1 MPSASKTSLEQV
13 QRLLRIMVELRDKKS
28 GCPWDVKQTM
38 ESLTRYTIEEAYE
51 VADAIAQGDMADI
64 KDELG
69 DLLFQVVFYAQIA
82 AEKGDFTFDDVAQ
95 SISDKLVR
103 RHPHVFAKQGTG
115 EKDGKGEAISLS
127 SLQSALQS
135 ALHSSSN
142 SSPNNT
148 LPNNPPLND
157 SELNAQWEAIK
168 AEEKRIKQ
176 QASETTS
183 HTSILDSVPKGM
195 PALMYAQ
202 KLQKACAKVGFDW
215 PDAAPVI
222 DKVREEVEEIQQELD
237 AKAQNKYLNNQQAI
251 EEEIGD
257 ALFAMVNLARH
268 CKVDA
273 DSALRNASHKFAA
286 RFKGVEALAKQQQAQ
301 LDDLSLDEMEALWQK
316 VKQSSNA

>member
-1 MPSASKTSLEQV
+1 MQNANKAKLSEM
-13 QRLLRIMVELRDKKS
+13 QRLLKIMAQLRDPQS

-51 VADAIAQGDMADI
+51 VADAIANGDMHDI

-82 AEKGDFTFDDVAQ
+82 SESRAFSFDDVAK

-103 RHPHVFAKQGTG
+103 RHPHVFANALASEGVSDTNENVTVERTQ
-115 EKDGKGEAISLS
+115 LS
-127 SLQSALQS
+127 DIA
-135 ALHSSSN
+135 
-142 SSPNNT
+142 
-148 LPNNPPLND
+148 
-157 SELNAQWEAIK
+157 LNAQWDAIK
-168 AEEKRIKQ
+168 AQEKQLKKQ
-176 QASETTS
+176 RLKQDSEATEN
-183 HTSILDSVPKGM
+183 SILDNVPKGM

-215 PDAAPVI
+215 SDAAPVI

-237 AKAQNKYLNNQQAI
+237 FKQRAQGALKTGVVPLNSGVPDNQQAI

-273 DSALRNASHKFAA
+273 DTALRNASNKFAN
-286 RFKGVEALAKQQQAQ
+286 RFKGVERLAAEQGDKLDALT
-301 LDDLSLDEMEALWQK
+301 LDEMEALWQQ
-316 VKQSSNA
+316 VKQSSSSSVE

>member
-1 MPSASKTSLEQV
+1 M
-13 QRLLRIMVELRDKKS
+13 QRLLEIMRQLRDPES

-51 VADAIAQGDMADI
+51 VADAIASGDIHDI

-82 AEKGDFTFDDVAQ
+82 NETSAFSFDDVAQ

-103 RHPHVFAKQGTG
+103 RHPHVFASQSVD
-115 EKDGKGEAISLS
+115 DGKGCEKGGE
-127 SLQSALQS
+127 ALQR
-135 ALHSSSN
+135 
-142 SSPNNT
+142 T
-148 LPNNPPLND
+148 LLSD
-157 SELNAQWEAIK
+157 TALNAQWDAIK
-168 AEEKRIKQ
+168 AQEKQLKKQ
-176 QASETTS
+176 RSKQCVQAAE
-183 HTSILDSVPKGM
+183 TSILDSVPKGM

-215 PDAAPVI
+215 ADVAPVI
-222 DKVREEVEEIQQELD
+222 DKVREEVEEIQLELD
-237 AKAQNKYLNNQQAI
+237 YKQRAETAAEKASQHVNSTSDGEALQDNQNAI

-273 DSALRNASHKFAA
+273 DTALRNASNKFAN
-286 RFKGVEALAKQQQAQ
+286 RFKGVERLAAEQGETLDALT
-301 LDDLSLDEMEALWQK
+301 LDEMEALWQQ
-316 VKQSSNA
+316 VKQSSSAK

>member
-1 MPSASKTSLEQV
+1 MQNANKAKLSET
-13 QRLLRIMVELRDKKS
+13 QRLLDIMAQLRDPQS

-51 VADAIAQGDMADI
+51 VADAIATGDMHDI

-82 AEKGDFTFDDVAQ
+82 SESSAFTFDDVAQ

-103 RHPHVFAKQGTG
+103 RHPHVFANPLASEGAGDTN
-115 EKDGKGEAISLS
+115 ENLT
-127 SLQSALQS
+127 LQRTQ
-135 ALHSSSN
+135 
-142 SSPNNT
+142 
-148 LPNNPPLND
+148 LND
-157 SELNAQWEAIK
+157 SALNAQWDAIK
-168 AEEKRIKQ
+168 AQEKQLKKQ
-176 QASETTS
+176 RLKQDDEAMEP
-183 HTSILDSVPKGM
+183 SILDSVPKGM

-215 PDAAPVI
+215 PNAAPVI
-222 DKVREEVEEIQQELD
+222 DKVREEVKEIQQELD
-237 AKAQNKYLNNQQAI
+237 FKQRAQGALNAGVAPLKSGVPDNQQAI

-273 DSALRNASHKFAA
+273 DTALRNASNKFAN
-286 RFKGVEALAKQQQAQ
+286 RFKGVERLAAEQGEK
-301 LDDLSLDEMEALWQK
+301 LDTLTLDEMEALWQQ
-316 VKQSSNA
+316 VKQSSDRK

>member
-1 MPSASKTSLEQV
+1 M
-13 QRLLRIMVELRDKKS
+13 QRLLKIMAQLRDPQS

-51 VADAIAQGDMADI
+51 VADAIANGDMHDI

-82 AEKGDFTFDDVAQ
+82 SESSAFSFDDVAK

-103 RHPHVFAKQGTG
+103 RHPHVFAN
-115 EKDGKGEAISLS
+115 
-127 SLQSALQS
+127 ALASEGVSDTNKNLTVERTQ
-135 ALHSSSN
+135 
-142 SSPNNT
+142 
-148 LPNNPPLND
+148 LND
-157 SELNAQWEAIK
+157 SALNAQWDAIK
-168 AEEKRIKQ
+168 AQEKQLKKQ
-176 QASETTS
+176 RLKQDNEAIEN
-183 HTSILDSVPKGM
+183 SILDNVPKGM

-237 AKAQNKYLNNQQAI
+237 FKQRAQGALKTGVVPLNSGVPDNQQAI

-273 DSALRNASHKFAA
+273 DTALRNASNKFAN
-286 RFKGVEALAKQQQAQ
+286 RFKGVERLAAEQGDKLDALT
-301 LDDLSLDEMEALWQK
+301 LDEM
-316 VKQSSNA
+316 

>member
-1 MPSASKTSLEQV
+1 MQNASKVRLSEM
-13 QRLLRIMVELRDKKS
+13 QRLLEIMRQLRDPES

-51 VADAIAQGDMADI
+51 VADAIASGDIHDI

-82 AEKGDFTFDDVAQ
+82 SETSAFSFDDVAQ

-103 RHPHVFAKQGTG
+103 RHPHVFASQSVDD
-115 EKDGKGEAISLS
+115 EKGSEKGGEALQRTLLS
-127 SLQSALQS
+127 DTA
-135 ALHSSSN
+135 
-142 SSPNNT
+142 
-148 LPNNPPLND
+148 
-157 SELNAQWEAIK
+157 LNAQWDAIK
-168 AEEKRIKQ
+168 AQEKQLKKQ
-176 QASETTS
+176 RFKQRVQAAE
-183 HTSILDSVPKGM
+183 TSILDSVPKGM

-215 PDAAPVI
+215 PDVAPVI
-222 DKVREEVEEIQQELD
+222 DKVREEVEEIQLELD
-237 AKAQNKYLNNQQAI
+237 YKQRAETAAEKASQHVNSTSDGEALHDNQNAI

-273 DSALRNASHKFAA
+273 DTALRNASNKFAN
-286 RFKGVEALAKQQQAQ
+286 RFKGVERLAAKQGET
-301 LDDLSLDEMEALWQK
+301 LDALTLDEMEALWQQ
-316 VKQSSNA
+316 VKQSSSAK

>member
-1 MPSASKTSLEQV
+1 MQNANKAKLNEM
-13 QRLLRIMVELRDKKS
+13 QRLLGIMAQLRDPQS

-51 VADAIAQGDMADI
+51 VADAIATGDMHDI

-82 AEKGDFTFDDVAQ
+82 SESSAFTFDDVAQ

-103 RHPHVFAKQGTG
+103 RHPHVFT
-115 EKDGKGEAISLS
+115 
-127 SLQSALQS
+127 
-135 ALHSSSN
+135 
-142 SSPNNT
+142 
-148 LPNNPPLND
+148 NPLASEGAGDTNENVTVERTQLND
-157 SELNAQWEAIK
+157 SALNAQWDAIK
-168 AEEKRIKQ
+168 AQEKQLKKQ
-176 QASETTS
+176 RLKQDDEAIEP
-183 HTSILDSVPKGM
+183 SILDSVPKGM

-237 AKAQNKYLNNQQAI
+237 FKQRAQGALDAGVAPLKSGVPDNQQAI

-273 DSALRNASHKFAA
+273 DTALRNASNKFAN
-286 RFKGVEALAKQQQAQ
+286 RFKGVERLAAEQGEKLDALT
-301 LDDLSLDEMEALWQK
+301 LDEMEALWQQ
-316 VKQSSNA
+316 VKQSSDRK

>member
-1 MPSASKTSLEQV
+1 MQNANKAKLSEM
-13 QRLLRIMVELRDKKS
+13 QRLLKIMAQLRDPQS

-38 ESLTRYTIEEAYE
+38 ESLIRYTIEEAYE
-51 VADAIAQGDMADI
+51 VADAIANGDMHDI

-82 AEKGDFTFDDVAQ
+82 SESRAFSFDDVAK

-103 RHPHVFAKQGTG
+103 RHPHVFANALASEGVSDTN
-115 EKDGKGEAISLS
+115 ENVTVERTLLS
-127 SLQSALQS
+127 DSA
-135 ALHSSSN
+135 
-142 SSPNNT
+142 
-148 LPNNPPLND
+148 
-157 SELNAQWEAIK
+157 LNAQWDAIK
-168 AEEKRIKQ
+168 AQEKQLKKQ
-176 QASETTS
+176 RLKQDNEAIEN
-183 HTSILDSVPKGM
+183 SILDNVPKGM

-237 AKAQNKYLNNQQAI
+237 FKQRAQGALKTGVVPLNSGVPDNQQAI

-273 DSALRNASHKFAA
+273 DTALRNASNKFAN
-286 RFKGVEALAKQQQAQ
+286 RFKGVERLAAEQGDKLDALT
-301 LDDLSLDEMEALWQK
+301 LDEMEALWQQ
-316 VKQSSNA
+316 VKQTSSSSVE

>member
-1 MPSASKTSLEQV
+1 MQNANKAKLSEM
-13 QRLLRIMVELRDKKS
+13 QRLLDIMAQLRDPQS

-51 VADAIAQGDMADI
+51 VADAIANGDMHDI

-82 AEKGDFTFDDVAQ
+82 SESRAFSFDDVAK

-103 RHPHVFAKQGTG
+103 RHPHVFANALASEGVSDTN
-115 EKDGKGEAISLS
+115 ENVTVERTLLS
-127 SLQSALQS
+127 DSA
-135 ALHSSSN
+135 
-142 SSPNNT
+142 
-148 LPNNPPLND
+148 
-157 SELNAQWEAIK
+157 LNAQWDAIK
-168 AEEKRIKQ
+168 AQEKQLKKQ
-176 QASETTS
+176 RLKQDNEAIEN
-183 HTSILDSVPKGM
+183 SILDNVPKGM

-237 AKAQNKYLNNQQAI
+237 FKQRAQGALKTGVVPLNSGVPDNQQAI

-273 DSALRNASHKFAA
+273 DTALRNASNKFAN
-286 RFKGVEALAKQQQAQ
+286 RFKGVERLAAEQGDKLDALT
-301 LDDLSLDEMEALWQK
+301 LDEMEALWQQ
-316 VKQSSNA
+316 VKQSSSSSVE

>member
-1 MPSASKTSLEQV
+1 MQNANKAKLSEM
-13 QRLLRIMVELRDKKS
+13 QRLLKIMAQLRDPQS

-51 VADAIAQGDMADI
+51 VADAIANGDMHDI

-82 AEKGDFTFDDVAQ
+82 SESRAFSFDDVAK

-103 RHPHVFAKQGTG
+103 RHPHVFANALASEGVGDTNENVKVERTL
-115 EKDGKGEAISLS
+115 LS
-127 SLQSALQS
+127 DSA
-135 ALHSSSN
+135 
-142 SSPNNT
+142 
-148 LPNNPPLND
+148 
-157 SELNAQWEAIK
+157 LNAQWDAIK
-168 AEEKRIKQ
+168 AQEKQLKKQ
-176 QASETTS
+176 RLKQDNEAIEN
-183 HTSILDSVPKGM
+183 SILDNVPKGM

-237 AKAQNKYLNNQQAI
+237 FKQRALNTGVAPLNSGVPDNQKAI

-273 DSALRNASHKFAA
+273 DTALRNASNKFAN
-286 RFKGVEALAKQQQAQ
+286 RFKGVERLAAEQGDKLDALT
-301 LDDLSLDEMEALWQK
+301 LDEMEALWQQ
-316 VKQSSNA
+316 VKQSSSSNIE

>member
-1 MPSASKTSLEQV
+1 MQNANKAKLSEM
-13 QRLLRIMVELRDKKS
+13 QRLLKIMAQLRDPQS

-51 VADAIAQGDMADI
+51 VADAIANGDMHDI

-82 AEKGDFTFDDVAQ
+82 SESSAFTFDDVAQ

-103 RHPHVFAKQGTG
+103 RHPHVFANALASEGVGDTNENVKVERTL
-115 EKDGKGEAISLS
+115 LS
-127 SLQSALQS
+127 DSA
-135 ALHSSSN
+135 
-142 SSPNNT
+142 
-148 LPNNPPLND
+148 
-157 SELNAQWEAIK
+157 LNAQWDAIK
-168 AEEKRIKQ
+168 AQEKQLKKQ
-176 QASETTS
+176 RLKQDNEAIEN
-183 HTSILDSVPKGM
+183 SILDNVPKGM

-237 AKAQNKYLNNQQAI
+237 FKQRVQGALNAGVAPLNSGVPDNQQAI

-273 DSALRNASHKFAA
+273 DTALRNASNKFAN
-286 RFKGVEALAKQQQAQ
+286 RFKGVERLAAEQGDKLDALT
-301 LDDLSLDEMEALWQK
+301 LDEMEALWQQ
-316 VKQSSNA
+316 VKQSSDRK